1 VKAAATSA
9 AESVY
14 VLRLQNED
22 IGTFYKWDL
31 IEMKMSKPTF
41 KRVQQA
47 LTKTSDERKT
57 ENRRGETVELHTCG
71 STIRAHSNTLC
82 DERTF
87 GMMGCRDGV
96 TNHQANDEQNPV
108 RVLIAQDDAATRMQL
123 LRLLPKLGYEV
134 LVAQDGADA
143 WRLLQGEDS
152 PSLAILDSLM
162 AGLDG
167 VQVCRNVRASPR
179 SGVYILILTES
190 GQQQDLIAGMEAG
203 ADDYLTKPFDADE
216 LRVRLK
222 AGERILELRQELRAR
237 ATYDPLTG
245 ILNRRAILEI
255 LRRELAHVARNEM
268 SVAVILADLD
278 RFKQINDTHG
288 HPVGDA
294 VLCEAARRMAA
305 PLRRHDVLGRY
316 GGEEFLIVLRGC
328 DTANALS
335 IAERLRCSV
344 ATGDV
349 NTSAGAVAITVSLG
363 VAIAEPGQAPDLD
376 ALMLAADEAL
386 YRAKDGGRNR
396 AEGPPRRVD
405 VSGSTSH

>member
-1 VKAAATSA
+1 
-9 AESVY
+9 
-14 VLRLQNED
+14 
-22 IGTFYKWDL
+22 
-31 IEMKMSKPTF
+31 
-41 KRVQQA
+41 
-47 LTKTSDERKT
+47 
-57 ENRRGETVELHTCG
+57 
-71 STIRAHSNTLC
+71 
-82 DERTF
+82 
-87 GMMGCRDGV
+87 MMGCRDGV
-96 TNHQANDEQNPV
+96 TNHQANDEQNAV

-349 NTSAGAVAITVSLG
+349 ITSAGAVAITVSLG